1 MGAQKLGGVIPTNVW
16 IFTIFCEPKI
26 GGMLPYTQKD
36 LRPEGIRPKVFLR
49 HSDLTPARARAII
62 QGIKSIVSFI
72 EPPSESTYLLTL
84 TEYMYGCYDMSHKL
98 LETQGLTLNTPAAA
112 GGGEGRLMGEFGL
125 LQICVVGL
133 KHEL

>member
-1 MGAQKLGGVIPTNVW
+1 
-16 IFTIFCEPKI
+16 
-26 GGMLPYTQKD
+26 MLPYTQKD
-36 LRPEGIRPKVFLR
+36 LRPEGIRPKVFPR

-112 GGGEGRLMGEFGL
+112 GGGEGRLMGIFGL
-125 LQICVVGL
+125 SQGLGSL
-133 KHEL
+133 KHAVWCEGCLKYALC